1 MNDLIDV
8 NEDKSKMQVASNK
21 LDKGTEKIATKIV
34 RSKDLDEV
42 KDLTALFNLQQTKK
56 SVLRTMTYNQLVDS
70 IIEQMQERVSKR
82 ADQFSNKELL
92 DYLKIMNEGIE
103 KAQQQINSVSTA
115 EPLIQFNQ
123 QNNTVVVNQTDQL
136 DAASRQ
142 RVSRALS
149 SILSKMKNPP
159 MLEAIEEN
167 ISESDEITESGSVY
181 DNVEVQ
187 ETPLKIKFNEEET

>member
-8 NEDKSKMQVASNK
+8 NEDKSKLQVASDK
-21 LDKGTEKIATKIV
+21 LDKGTEKIATKII

-103 KAQQQINSVSTA
+103 KAQQQINSVSST

-123 QNNTVVVNQTDQL
+123 QNNTVVVNQADQL

-149 SILSKMKNPP
+149 SILAKMKNPP
-159 MLEAIEEN
+159 MLEVVEEN
-167 ISESDEITESGSVY
+167 VPESDEIIESESVY

-187 ETPLKIKFNEEET
+187 ETPLKIKFNEEEN

>member
-8 NEDKSKMQVASNK
+8 NEEKNKLQVASDK
-21 LDKGTEKIATKIV
+21 LDKGTEKIATKII

-70 IIEQMQERVSKR
+70 IVEQMQERVSKR

-103 KAQQQINSVSTA
+103 KAQQQISTVA
-115 EPLIQFNQ
+115 NTEPLIQFNQ
-123 QNNTVVVNQTDQL
+123 QNNTVVVNQADQL

-149 SILSKMKNPP
+149 SILAKMKNPP
-159 MLEAIEEN
+159 MLEVVEEN
-167 ISESDEITESGSVY
+167 VSESDEIIESEPVY
-181 DNVEVQ
+181 DNVEVS
-187 ETPLKIKFNEEET
+187 EVPIKIKLNEEEN

>member
-8 NEDKSKMQVASNK
+8 NEDKSKLQVASDK
-21 LDKGTEKIATKIV
+21 LDRGTEKIATKII

-103 KAQQQINSVSTA
+103 KAQQQINSVSSA

-123 QNNTVVVNQTDQL
+123 QNNTVVVNQADQL

-149 SILSKMKNPP
+149 SILAKMKNPP
-159 MLEAIEEN
+159 MLEVVEEN
-167 ISESDEITESGSVY
+167 VSESDEIIESESVY

-187 ETPLKIKFNEEET
+187 ETPLKIKFNEEEN

>member
-8 NEDKSKMQVASNK
+8 NEDKSKLQVASDK
-21 LDKGTEKIATKIV
+21 LDKGTEKIATKII

-103 KAQQQINSVSTA
+103 KSQQQINSVSSA

-123 QNNTVVVNQTDQL
+123 QNNTVVVNQADQL

-149 SILSKMKNPP
+149 SILAKMKNPP
-159 MLEAIEEN
+159 MLEVVEEN
-167 ISESDEITESGSVY
+167 VSESDEIIESESVY

-187 ETPLKIKFNEEET
+187 ETPLKIKFNEEEN

>member
-8 NEDKSKMQVASNK
+8 NEDKSKLQVASDK
-21 LDKGTEKIATKIV
+21 LDKGTEKIATKII

-103 KAQQQINSVSTA
+103 KAQQQINNVSTA

-123 QNNTVVVNQTDQL
+123 QNNTVVVNQADQL

-149 SILSKMKNPP
+149 SILAKMKNPP
-159 MLEAIEEN
+159 MLEVVEEN
-167 ISESDEITESGSVY
+167 VSESDEIIESESVY

-187 ETPLKIKFNEEET
+187 ETPLKIKFNEEEN